1 MSVLMEF
8 AIFPTDKGI
17 SVSKYVSLVI
27 DMVRNSGFEYKLTAM
42 GTIVETSDM
51 QSATNILLKAQQLLE
66 PRAERIYCTATFD
79 IKTGDKGRMTNKILS
94 VESKIGQVN
103 H

>member
-51 QSATNILLKAQQLLE
+51 QSATNILLKAQQILE
-66 PRAERIYCTATFD
+66 PHAERIYCTATFD
-79 IKTGDKGRMTNKILS
+79 IKIGDKGRMTNKIIS
-94 VESKIGQVN
+94 IESKIGQVN